1 MQYEFITDSSRA
13 RDVLSQL
20 MDEKV
25 VALDTETTGL
35 DPHTDSVILL
45 SISTPKATYLID
57 TRKVPLKIFK
67 PLFEKEE
74 IPKVGFNLAFD
85 YRMIK
90 GSGGGELEGC
100 RDLMLGEYCLMAGVQ
115 WDGFSLEAVTRKY
128 LGKERDKTLQKSF
141 INHTGDFTEDQ
152 LKYAAE
158 DTSDLFPLGK
168 IMQEKIKSEGVHLAW
183 GIENRS
189 LPAWADIQYY
199 GQKIDVGAWKKIM
212 ESNLEKTRVAK
223 DNLDR
228 FFEPFFDRD
237 LFGVLDVNYN
247 SQPTILYGFQ
257 KMGIKVDGDY
267 IKNTNKETQKK
278 IRDLPVTQA
287 LENYRQA
294 VKAYGTYGQTYLDAI
309 HPKTGRIH
317 PRFNQ
322 YGTDT
327 ARPSCREGLNVLN
340 IPRDKHF
347 RNAFV
352 TDEGRMIS
360 TVDFSGAE
368 LRIMADQSGDPLM
381 VEGFNSGTDFHC
393 FVASMLFGVE
403 VTKKNENAKL
413 RQPAKTIN
421 FG

>member
-1 MQYEFITDSSRA
+1 MEYEFITSSSRTEDLLA
-13 RDVLSQL
+13 HL
-20 MDEKV
+20 MNEKV
-25 VALDTETTGL
+25 LALDTETTGL
-35 DPHTDSVILL
+35 DPHTDKVILL
-45 SISTPKATYLID
+45 SLSTPKTTYLFD
-57 TRKVPLKIFK
+57 TRIVPLEMFR
-67 PLFEKEE
+67 PLFSREDVYK
-74 IPKVGFNLAFD
+74 IGFNLGFD

-100 RDLMLGEYCLMAGVQ
+100 KDLMLGEYCLMAGTQ
-115 WDGFSLEAVTRKY
+115 KDGYSLAAVTKKY
-128 LGKERDKTLQKSF
+128 LEKERDKTLQKSF
-141 INHTGDFTEDQ
+141 INHVGDFTEDQ

-158 DTSDLFPLGK
+158 DTADLFPLGK
-168 IMQEKIKSEGVHLAW
+168 IMQDLIKKDGVAKAW
-183 GIENRS
+183 DIENKS
-189 LPAWADIQYY
+189 LPAWADIQFY
-199 GQKIDVGAWKKIM
+199 GQKIDVEAWKNIM
-212 ESNLEKTRVAK
+212 AKNHEKMLEAK
-223 DNLDR
+223 ANLDR

-237 LFGVLDVNYN
+237 LFGHLDINYN
-247 SQPTILYGFQ
+247 SQPTILYGLQ
-257 KMGIKVDGDY
+257 KMGIKVDGDF
-267 IKNTNKETQKK
+267 IENTNKETQKK
-278 IRDLPVTQA
+278 IKNLPVIQA
-287 LENYRQA
+287 LELYRQA

-347 RNAFV
+347 RNAFT
-352 TDEGRMIS
+352 TDPDRSIA

-393 FVASMLFGVE
+393 FVASMLFGKE